1 MLSFTTNIGIVS
13 ACREIIVTYRRLSM
27 RSLANDEIQV
37 VNGAGVIA
45 ATAAL
50 PVNAFIGVF
59 FSPLAIITSPIAAR
73 QGDGF
78 IDCANK
84 VLYHASFGV
93 RQAYEL
99 EKKAYNW

>member
-1 MLSFTTNIGIVS
+1 
-13 ACREIIVTYRRLSM
+13 M
-27 RSLANDEIQV
+27 RNLANDEIQM

-45 ATAAL
+45 AAAAL
-50 PVNAFIGVF
+50 PVNALIGAF
-59 FSPLAIITSPIAAR
+59 FSPLAILTSPIAAR

-78 IDCANK
+78 MDCVSK
-84 VLYHASFGV
+84 GLYHASFGV